1 MNKAQISI
9 WIDEFLKDNSLENIK
24 DLDRSNLIK
33 LCERFSNTIIIK
45 DKTFLGLDGF
55 LTYKLG
61 ILLNKAVKNS
71 NDEESVKDVED
82 FLNYTKKFL
91 GFKEDKG
98 GFKLIEED
106 E

>member
-24 DLDRSNLIK
+24 DLDRSNLIE

-55 LTYKLG
+55 LTYKFG
-61 ILLNKAVKNS
+61 ILLNKAVKNP
-71 NDEESVKDVED
+71 NDEESVKDVEN

-91 GFKEDKG
+91 GFKEDNG